1 MQTAV
6 LDNAD
11 SEDPVE
17 LPTEAVDLELFRR
30 AHVGRTF
37 WCGVWLGGCGGRLTT
52 RLCTDK
58 ICHFAH
64 VPDLDAPDSPCRRT
78 SSRSSGSGS
87 ADHLYVKAAVA
98 DWMARHGLDG
108 DTRILRDPAGEVRL
122 GAQIT
127 AEPSGHKPLRFILD
141 ASALLVP
148 GEFDAGTV
156 FGPDIEPDPRLLREQ
171 GYVHRVKCV
180 SEGAHRKVQFG
191 TQGSDGAV
199 NWYEFTAD
207 NVQLAPDG
215 LSTRAATEIR
225 RRRTHTVPIG
235 THTRDLT
242 AKTPA
247 TSTPTPATAVP
258 DTSEDRTELVKA
270 LREALACHASVT
282 PLQRC
287 LDRLEAA
294 TRQGA
299 TAQENELIRQASDVL
314 LRLRRGV
321 GAPAPARPQRKK
333 LNRPFPAPATAP
345 APTEKTNTGPAKN
358 GPRQERQARRAAVRQ
373 ARNIL
378 HRLTQPVPLSGA
390 EIQQMGRDL
399 TTALNTA
406 GDKLLPSERRKA
418 QAWIDH
424 PSQPEPARPP
434 FERHALAPDHLRSA
448 ATAVRGALKKAAREQ
463 TTTSWNRLQSQLG
476 SALPRMTA
484 TERVTVLTLVD
495 QQTPKDQTLLS
506 SLVAAGDPGMVAS
519 YREVAA
525 ALGLELPA
533 DDNELRDVLDADV
546 QQVHHHWRHQ

>member
-17 LPTEAVDLELFRR
+17 LPTDAVDLKLFRQ
-30 AHVGRTF
+30 AHGDRTF

-64 VPDLDAPDSPCRRT
+64 VPDPDAPDSPCRRT
-78 SSRSSGSGS
+78 SSRTSGSGS

-98 DWMARHGLDG
+98 DWMARHGLSG

-148 GEFDAGTV
+148 GETDASTV
-156 FGPDIEPDPRLLREQ
+156 FGPDIEPDPRLLRRQ
-171 GYVHRVKCV
+171 GYVHRVRCV

-191 TQGSDGAV
+191 TQSSDGAV
-199 NWYEFTAD
+199 DWYDFTAD
-207 NVQLAPDG
+207 NVQMAPEG
-215 LSTRAATEIR
+215 LSTRAAVEIR
-225 RRRTHTVPIG
+225 RRRSHTVPIG
-235 THTRDLT
+235 ARTHDSA
-242 AKTPA
+242 AKSPSTITPA
-247 TSTPTPATAVP
+247 KAVP
-258 DTSEDRTELVKA
+258 VTLEDRSDLVKA
-270 LREALACHASVT
+270 LREALAGHASVT

-333 LNRPFPAPATAP
+333 PNRQLPSSTTAAASSESARPA
-345 APTEKTNTGPAKN
+345 NS
-358 GPRQERQARRAAVRQ
+358 GPRQEQQARRAAVRQ

-378 HRLTQPVPLSGA
+378 HRLTQPVPLSDP
-390 EIQQMGRDL
+390 EMQQMQRDL
-399 TTALNTA
+399 TTALHTA

-418 QAWIDH
+418 QAWVGH
-424 PSQPEPARPP
+424 PTQPEPARTS
-434 FERHALAPDHLRSA
+434 FEHRAPAPDHVRSA
-448 ATAVRGALKKAAREQ
+448 VTAVRGALRKAAREQ
-463 TTTSWNRLQSQLG
+463 TTISWNRLQRQLG
-476 SALPRMTA
+476 SALPRMTVA
-484 TERVTVLTLVD
+484 ERVTLLTLVD
-495 QQTPKDQTLLS
+495 QPTAKDEPLLS
-506 SLVAAGDPGMVAS
+506 SLVVAGDPAMAAS

-525 ALGLELPA
+525 ALGLEVPA
-533 DDNELRDVLDADV
+533 DDDELRDVLEADV
-546 QQVHHHWRHQ
+546 QQVHHHWRHR